1 MDSMTLQLELF
12 EQDVLKGKRTEPDLD
27 SPDTPKPGAFW
38 NGHIW
43 VSDDDLPF

>member
-1 MDSMTLQLELF
+1 MTDAWQPTLF
-12 EQDVLKGKRTEPDLD
+12 EQAQAEGEPPEPERD
-27 SPDTPKPGAFW
+27 SPDKPKPGAFW